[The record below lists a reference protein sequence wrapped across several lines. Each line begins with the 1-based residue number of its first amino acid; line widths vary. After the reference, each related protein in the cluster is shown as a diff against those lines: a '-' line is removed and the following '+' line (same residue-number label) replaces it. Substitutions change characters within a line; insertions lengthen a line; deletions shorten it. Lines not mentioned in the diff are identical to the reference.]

1 LWIETKAAVMTNDA
15 RRELKRDLKVTALV
29 TSVHTTNHFLQ
40 LVLPPLF
47 PLLKATYGVSYTDLG
62 LLMTLFY
69 ASSGLCQTPA
79 GFLVDRFGARRM
91 LAIGLAT
98 LSGAIVLIGFASI
111 FTVMLPLM
119 IIAGAGNS
127 VFHPADYSLM
137 TASVSKHRI
146 ARAFGVHT
154 FGGNLGWAL
163 APMIMLGL
171 SALVGWH
178 AALVVAGLFGLLI
191 AILVFVSGSLLLEE
205 FEFVRGKSIRGHVL
219 GGDIALLLSTPILLC
234 FVYFALLSVALIGIQ
249 TFLPATLHALRG
261 IGLTSAGVAL
271 TAYLAGSAF
280 GILAGGFAAD
290 RTRSHERVVA
300 LGLATAAA
308 LLLAVGVIPFPDF
321 WLTAVLAVAG
331 FAAGFTM
338 PSRDMLAREA
348 APPGAT
354 GKVFGFIY
362 SGLDL
367 GSAITPTILGLLLD
381 RQIPLYVFVV
391 SAASLV
397 LAIVTTFGVKRTSL
411 SQRKLQ
417 RPNIRFGFRM
427 RGPAD

>member
-1 LWIETKAAVMTNDA
+1 MMDNV
-15 RRELKRDLKVTALV
+15 RGELKRDLKVMTIV
-29 TSVHTTNHFLQ
+29 TSAHTTDHFLQ

-47 PLLKATYGVSYTDLG
+47 PLLKVTYGVSYTDLG

-69 ASSGLCQTPA
+69 ASSGLCQAPV
-79 GFLVDRFGARRM
+79 GFLVDRFGARRV
-91 LAIGLAT
+91 LASGLAT
-98 LSGAIVLIGFASI
+98 LSCAIIAIGLTPT

-119 IIAGAGNS
+119 VIAGAGNS

-137 TASVSKHRI
+137 TVLMSKHRL
-146 ARAFGVHT
+146 ARAYGVHT
-154 FGGNLGWAL
+154 FGGNLGWAV
-163 APMIMLGL
+163 APMIILGL
-171 SALVGWH
+171 SALAGWH
-178 AALVVAGLFGLLI
+178 AALVVSGLFGLLI
-191 AILVFVSGSLLLEE
+191 AILVFVSGSLLSEE
-205 FEFVRGKSIRGHVL
+205 FEFLPGKSIRGRDV
-219 GGDIALLLSTPILLC
+219 ALLLSTPILLC
-234 FVYFALLSVALIGIQ
+234 FVYFALLSVALVGIQ

-261 IGLTSAGVAL
+261 IGLAAAGGAL
-271 TAYLAGSAF
+271 TAYLAGSAL

-300 LGLATAAA
+300 LGLMSAAV
-308 LLLAVGVIPFPDF
+308 LLLLVGVISFSDF
-321 WLTAVLAVAG
+321 WLAAVLAAAG

-348 APPGAT
+348 TPPGAT

-367 GSAITPTILGLLLD
+367 GSAITPTILGFLLD
-381 RQIPLYVFVV
+381 RQLPLYVFVV
-391 SAASLV
+391 SAAALV

-417 RPNIRFGFRM
+417 RPNIPSDFKIHGA
-427 RGPAD
+427 AD